1 MRNVYEQYLPTREDI
16 RAKEL
21 SGSQHHNERRRKPTM
36 LVPKN
41 KGYWRNNTMEQALD
55 KVHI

>member
-21 SGSQHHNERRRKPTM
+21 SGSNHHNEQEKKPK
-36 LVPKN
+36 PR
-41 KGYWRNNTMEQALD
+41 GYWYNDAMSKALD
-55 KVHI
+55 KVNI

>member
-21 SGSQHHNERRRKPTM
+21 SGKHKQEKKPK
-36 LVPKN
+36 PR
-41 KGYWRNNTMEQALD
+41 GYWYNDAMSKALD
-55 KVHI
+55 KVNI